1 MFIAYSYV
9 LKHRMI
15 EHFFSLPFPK
25 KFNVESFKFCVMGFI
40 NIFFENYK
48 NATAGFHFLAKAF
61 ILLILTWILIAV
73 GFAIV
78 GTIQMYF

>member
-1 MFIAYSYV
+1 MDIF
-9 LKHRMI
+9 
-15 EHFFSLPFPK
+15 
-25 KFNVESFKFCVMGFI
+25 

-48 NATAGFHFLAKAF
+48 HATAGFHFIAKAF
-61 ILLILTWILIAV
+61 ILLILAFILLAV